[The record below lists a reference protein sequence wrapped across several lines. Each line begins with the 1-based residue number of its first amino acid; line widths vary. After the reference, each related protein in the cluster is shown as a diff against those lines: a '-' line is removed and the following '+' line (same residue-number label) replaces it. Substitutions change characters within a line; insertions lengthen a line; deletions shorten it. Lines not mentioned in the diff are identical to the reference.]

1 MVMLMD
7 NYDLTVH
14 IVEIVVKEMGRPFHY
29 DSEFDLYWDELRN
42 PILNLLEEERPG
54 YNQHMGEC
62 SNDGE
67 LGQTVNLVPLAE

>member
-1 MVMLMD
+1 MVILMD

-14 IVEIVVKEMGRPFHY
+14 IVETVVKEMGG
-29 DSEFDLYWDELRN
+29 DFDLYWDELRN

-54 YNQHMGEC
+54 HNQHIGEC